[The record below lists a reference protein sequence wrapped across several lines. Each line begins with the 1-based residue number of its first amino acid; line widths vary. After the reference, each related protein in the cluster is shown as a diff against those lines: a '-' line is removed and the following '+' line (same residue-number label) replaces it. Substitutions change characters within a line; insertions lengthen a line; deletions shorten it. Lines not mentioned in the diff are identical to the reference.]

1 MAKSEGV
8 HFIHATF
15 QKEDLYF
22 VSLLGVEELGR
33 PYNYEVQFCCK
44 ENITLDPNKFLGQKM
59 SVEVKRDSTS
69 RFFHGVIRSFRQ
81 EGKQANYLRF
91 RVDLVP
97 SLWLLTQASDCRIF
111 QNKSVV
117 DIVND
122 VHSNNKP
129 KANLSG
135 KYPKIPFCS
144 QYRESD
150 FDFVNR
156 LLESEGIYYY
166 FSHEKSKH
174 EMHLVDSN
182 SNAPKFKGGP
192 NLVYRST
199 GAATTVDHIYAWN
212 HSHQICTGKF
222 ELKDFDFEKPDVPLE
237 TKSQKKLD
245 YSHSD
250 LSVFD
255 YPGKY
260 IESKHGEHLTEVRL
274 NEILSNHETVEAASN
289 CQQLSAGDCFTFKD
303 HATKTENGD
312 YLILSTRIEIKSSEF
327 EPFGKST
334 NVFKTSF
341 RAIRK
346 KQQFQPKRVTPKPF
360 VRGPQTAIVVGKKGE
375 EIWTDKYGRIK
386 VQFHWDREGKKDEN
400 SSCWIRVSQ
409 AWAGNNWGSIQ
420 LPRIGQE
427 VIVEFLEGDPDQPII
442 TGRVYNAKMPVPYE
456 LPANQTQSGILSR
469 SLKKGNTKTFN
480 ELRFEDKKDSEEIY
494 FHAEK
499 DFRRVVENDD
509 TLEIGLEKKDKG
521 DQTITIHNDRTITLN
536 EGNDSLTVKKGNLT
550 TTVDEGD
557 LATTVSKG
565 NFTTKVDKGDLA
577 TTVSKGNF
585 TTKVDAGTVL
595 IKAAKEITL
604 QVGGSKIT
612 IKPDSIVISAPNVK
626 VEGKAKAEVTAP
638 GVTIEAKMKVEVK
651 GLTADLNGSGITNVK
666 GGIVNIN

>member
-1 MAKSEGV
+1 
-8 HFIHATF
+8 
-15 QKEDLYF
+15 
-22 VSLLGVEELGR
+22 
-33 PYNYEVQFCCK
+33 
-44 ENITLDPNKFLGQKM
+44 
-59 SVEVKRDSTS
+59 
-69 RFFHGVIRSFRQ
+69 
-81 EGKQANYLRF
+81 
-91 RVDLVP
+91 
-97 SLWLLTQASDCRIF
+97 
-111 QNKSVV
+111 
-117 DIVND
+117 
-122 VHSNNKP
+122 
-129 KANLSG
+129 
-135 KYPKIPFCS
+135 
-144 QYRESD
+144 
-150 FDFVNR
+150 
-156 LLESEGIYYY
+156 
-166 FSHEKSKH
+166 
-174 EMHLVDSN
+174 
-182 SNAPKFKGGP
+182 
-192 NLVYRST
+192 
-199 GAATTVDHIYAWN
+199 
-212 HSHQICTGKF
+212 
-222 ELKDFDFEKPDVPLE
+222 
-237 TKSQKKLD
+237 
-245 YSHSD
+245 
-250 LSVFD
+250 
-255 YPGKY
+255 
-260 IESKHGEHLTEVRL
+260 
-274 NEILSNHETVEAASN
+274 
-289 CQQLSAGDCFTFKD
+289 
-303 HATKTENGD
+303 
-312 YLILSTRIEIKSSEF
+312 
-327 EPFGKST
+327 
-334 NVFKTSF
+334 
-341 RAIRK
+341 
-346 KQQFQPKRVTPKPF
+346 
-360 VRGPQTAIVVGKKGE
+360 
-375 EIWTDKYGRIK
+375 
-386 VQFHWDREGKKDEN
+386 
-400 SSCWIRVSQ
+400 
-409 AWAGNNWGSIQ
+409 
-420 LPRIGQE
+420 